1 MHMSHDVSRFD
12 FGATRWSL
20 VFEGQHD
27 GAAGD
32 QARNELLLRYHGAIN
47 RFLLAQLG
55 DPHAVDEVYELYVER
70 VKENHPFLQ
79 RADREKGHFRH
90 YLRRV
95 LQNMI
100 IDYHRRA
107 KKPGAQPI
115 AAFDDDAF
123 VAPPMNDDEAEQ
135 FRQEWVMELMNHAWR
150 ALEADSQAKNKPYYD
165 LMLHKAKNPQARS
178 RDISDHFSKLWNK
191 PISEANVRQILHRGQ
206 ELLSDLFL
214 QEVARSLENRLD
226 TPASADQVEA
236 EVIELKMLDDP
247 RRAALERFRAKK

>member
-1 MHMSHDVSRFD
+1 MTHDVSRFD

-20 VFEGQHD
+20 VADGQHD

-32 QARNELLLRYHGAIN
+32 RARNELLVRYHSAIN
-47 RFLLAQLG
+47 RFLLARLG
-55 DPHAVDEVYELYVER
+55 DANAVDEVYEIYVER

-95 LQNMI
+95 LQNMV
-100 IDYHRRA
+100 IDYYRKSNKA
-107 KKPGAQPI
+107 GAQPI
-115 AAFDDDAF
+115 AAFEDDVF
-123 VAPPMNDDEAEQ
+123 VAPPMNDEEAEQ
-135 FRQEWVMELMNHAWR
+135 FRHEWVIELMNHAMR
-150 ALEADSQAKNKPYYD
+150 ALETESRAKNKPYYD

-178 RDISDHFSKLWNK
+178 REISEHFSKLWEK

-214 QEVARSLENRLD
+214 EEVARSLEP
-226 TPASADQVEA
+226 PASADQVEA
-236 EVIELKMLDDP
+236 ELIELKMLDDP